1 MAGRLEFKYKLISG
15 NRHGAVMVQTPASVP
30 GLRLPGGPGTA
41 ARPRLLST
49 VTDSDRA
56 VTVTSSSSDSDSDS
70 SFHGRSGAAAGRR
83 SYVMVS
89 SHVAITES

>member
-56 VTVTSSSSDSDSDS
+56 VTVTSSDSDSDS

-83 SYVMVS
+83 SYGMVS